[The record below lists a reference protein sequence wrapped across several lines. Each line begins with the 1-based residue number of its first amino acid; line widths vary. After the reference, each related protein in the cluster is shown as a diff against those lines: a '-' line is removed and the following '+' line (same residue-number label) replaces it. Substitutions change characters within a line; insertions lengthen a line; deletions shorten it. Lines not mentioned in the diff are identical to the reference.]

1 MKNPKDLFPWNLKAT
16 HRKLVTAEPRTATSA
31 DAMSELGRGKNRS
44 RAMPMR
50 GAPITIDANEYFF
63 EGDEKS
69 SPKDPDDDESL
80 HLCRNSAFSKHSGQ
94 YSATIT

>member
-16 HRKLVTAEPRTATSA
+16 HRKLVTAEPRRATSA

-44 RAMPMR
+44 RTMPIR
-50 GAPITIDANEYFF
+50 GAPMTIEVNEYFL

-69 SPKDPDDDESL
+69 SPKDPEGDSPL
-80 HLCRNSAFSKHSGQ
+80 HS
-94 YSATIT
+94 